1 MKITRQGPLMT
12 KMSDVTALLP
22 FDHVARHAGP
32 SSAKVRMAYPV
43 AKSLLGAKAEIGAI
57 LIPGLRIPIKDGSP
71 YGSAVNK
78 PTVKAYG
85 MELRVN
91 QLAIYDENTAVADVT
106 FICPEGVEGAYIT
119 GEMFDLVR
127 EDWLDMYNSGNIPAG
142 GNNSGG
148 DQEDGEPSEMRDLT
162 KKNLRRRKLR
172 GRNTTKKKS
181 MKRKSILK
189 KNTAKKRSRMMR
201 AVHLFGKGIG
211 TLVMSVL
218 IRMPSGLP

>member
-1 MKITRQGPLMT
+1 
-12 KMSDVTALLP
+12 
-22 FDHVARHAGP
+22 
-32 SSAKVRMAYPV
+32 MAYPV
-43 AKSLLGAKAEIGAI
+43 AKSLLGAKAEIWGD
-57 LIPGLRIPIKDGSP
+57 LDTGGLRIPIKDGSP

-148 DQEDGEPSEMRDLT
+148 DQEDGEPGDDEGSYEEEYYEEESYEEEEYYEEEVYEEEEYSEEEYSEEEEPDDE
-162 KKNLRRRKLR
+162 
-172 GRNTTKKKS
+172 GGS
-181 MKRKSILK
+181 S
-189 KNTAKKRSRMMR
+189 
-201 AVHLFGKGIG
+201 FGKGIG
-211 TLVMSVL
+211 DFGDVSSDSDAVRAPISTNYL
-218 IRMPSGLP
+218 MP